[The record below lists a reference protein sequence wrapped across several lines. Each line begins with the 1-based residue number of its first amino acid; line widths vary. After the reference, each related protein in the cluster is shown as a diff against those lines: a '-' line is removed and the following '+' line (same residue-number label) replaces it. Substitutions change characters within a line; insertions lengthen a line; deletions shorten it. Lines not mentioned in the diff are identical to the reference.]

1 MQRTAPYFQ
10 PKTIM
15 LPPSFGEAS
24 LLASVARES
33 SGSGEKSLPTDSV
46 ASPQSTP
53 DPIKLAAPAE
63 LPSTPNNH
71 ITATAPTSLFAYFF
85 VFSSGIGS
93 CSSTFLFCNRRTFL
107 C

>member
-10 PKTIM
+10 PRTIM
-15 LPPSFGEAS
+15 LPPALGEAS

-33 SGSGEKSLPTDSV
+33 SGSGEEKSLPTDSV

-53 DPIKLAAPAE
+53 DPMKLAAPAE

-71 ITATAPTSLFAYFF
+71 ITATAPTSLIAYFLRFFFGSWF
-85 VFSSGIGS
+85 VLWHLLI
-93 CSSTFLFCNRRTFL
+93 L
-107 C
+107 